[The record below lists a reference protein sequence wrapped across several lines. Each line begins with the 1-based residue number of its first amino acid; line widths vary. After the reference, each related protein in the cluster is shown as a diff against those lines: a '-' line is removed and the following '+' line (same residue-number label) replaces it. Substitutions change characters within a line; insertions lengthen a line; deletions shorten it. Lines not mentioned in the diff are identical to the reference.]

1 MSARSQSLTSL
12 KASCLIS
19 LLTKVLVHL
28 SVPTEDQA
36 ESLSGRDTVCTYI
49 SAPTLYCTYTR
60 TYVHTVYFNH
70 VSVSVHPSVCVCVC
84 ATFVT
89 DCV

>member
-19 LLTKVLVHL
+19 LLPKVLVHL

-36 ESLSGRDTVCTYI
+36 ESLSGRDTVRTYI
-49 SAPTLYCTYTR
+49 SPPTLYCTYTR
-60 TYVHTVYFNH
+60 THVHTVYFNH

-84 ATFVT
+84 V
-89 DCV
+89 CVPLL

>member
-49 SAPTLYCTYTR
+49 SAPTLYCTY
-60 TYVHTVYFNH
+60 VHTVYFNH